1 MSDNTNQ
8 EAKDKLWTL
17 PFIFVIIVGVISGA
31 ATQMVTP
38 LIMEYAVNLGAPM
51 TIAATIASV
60 ISITALFL
68 RPFCGMLSDKVNRR
82 TMLMMSTALAGVCVL
97 GYSFAATPGTMVSIR
112 ILHGV
117 AFAFMGVSNMA
128 FATNYIP
135 ASRIGEG
142 IGWFGL
148 SIIAAQAF
156 GPGLGVYLADNFSY
170 ATSFVCSAALYAASV
185 MLMFA
190 IPSKVTGN
198 DIPRQEVKKLRL
210 SNFIEPKI
218 LLPTVT
224 LGMFSVVNSLVG
236 NYLKMIATERAIL
249 NIGLFFTVY
258 SVTVFA
264 CRPFVGRLQD
274 KKGLSAILYPALFIT
289 AVSMV
294 IIGKTNSLWV
304 MLIAAALKGIGQ
316 GTGAPSIQAEC
327 IRKLGRER
335 SGVAT
340 STCYIGQDLG
350 MIIGPIAGSFVYN
363 ATDYAGVFNVG
374 AIALLFVGGG
384 AYLLYIITRRKKATM
399 Q

>member
-1 MSDNTNQ
+1 MNDTTNQ
-8 EAKDKLWTL
+8 EKDQLWTI
-17 PFIFVIIVGVISGA
+17 PFILVLVVGVISGA

-82 TMLMMSTALAGVCVL
+82 TMLILSTALAGVCVL
-97 GYSFAATPGTMVSIR
+97 GYSFATTPGMMVGIR
-112 ILHGV
+112 IVHGV

-128 FATNYIP
+128 FATDYIP
-135 ASRIGEG
+135 ASRMGEG

-148 SIIAAQAF
+148 SIIVAQAF
-156 GPGLGVYLADNFSY
+156 GPGLGVSLADNYSY
-170 ATSFVCSAALYAASV
+170 GASFVCSAAMYAAAV
-185 MLMFA
+185 LLMFA
-190 IPSKVTGN
+190 IPAKATRK
-198 DIPRQEVKKLRL
+198 PTAKKEATKLEL

-218 LLPTVT
+218 LLPVVT
-224 LGMFSVVNSLVG
+224 LGMFSVVNALVG
-236 NYLKMIATERAIL
+236 NYLKLIATERSIA
-249 NIGLFFTVY
+249 NIGVFFTVY
-258 SVTVFA
+258 SVVVFA

-274 KKGLSAILYPALFIT
+274 KKGLSIVLYPALVIT
-289 AVSMV
+289 AISMML
-294 IIGKTNSLWV
+294 IGKSSSLWV
-304 MLIAAALKGIGQ
+304 MMLAAALKGIGQ

-327 IRKLGRER
+327 IKELGRER

-363 ATDYAGVFNVG
+363 ATNYEGVFNVG
-374 AIALLFVGGG
+374 AIAMLVIGGG
-384 AYLLYIITRRKKATM
+384 AYLLHTIIRRKKVV
-399 Q
+399 